1 MKKKIL
7 MMLSTVTVVLFLFT
21 GCSGLSINNCISEI
35 TFTYFK
41 GQDSSSSNVY
51 ASISVGEREEPYK
64 MDGKHRKN
72 VDFALIN
79 LILDDVSQNEVMAT
93 IDIDGTASEVVLEF
107 NPRTSSYMADLGYA
121 ISGDSVVN
129 LKVDNYSIDFSNISK
144 DFKVDYNKAI
154 DIASQTLSKDIE
166 EIINSSNFPGECY
179 LKILTRQDGN
189 FDKLFWYFNIVTQDG
204 NDYEVVISVED
215 GKDVITN

>member
-7 MMLSTVTVVLFLFT
+7 IMLSSLAVVLFLFT
-21 GCSGLSINNCISEI
+21 GCNDLSINNCISEI

-93 IDIDGTASEVVLEF
+93 IDIDGTASEIMLEF

-121 ISGDSVVN
+121 ISGDSTIN

-144 DFKVDYNKAI
+144 DFKVDYNKALEI
-154 DIASQTLSKDIE
+154 GEKLLSE
-166 EIINSSNFPGECY
+166 NVTNFSSSNFDGEIY
-179 LKILTRQDGN
+179 LK
-189 FDKLFWYFNIVTQDG
+189 LFTMEGSDVLYWIYTAV
-204 NDYEVVISVED
+204 YED
-215 GKDVITN
+215 GVTYNFAINVNDENDVYVD

>member
-7 MMLSTVTVVLFLFT
+7 MILSSLAVVLFLFT
-21 GCSGLSINNCISEI
+21 GCNDLSINNCISEI

-93 IDIDGTASEVVLEF
+93 IDIDGTASEIMLEF

-121 ISGDSVVN
+121 ISGDSDVN

-144 DFKVDYNKAI
+144 DFKVDYNKALEI
-154 DIASQTLSKDIE
+154 GEKMLSE
-166 EIINSSNFPGECY
+166 NVANFSSSNFDGEIY
-179 LKILTRQDGN
+179 LKLFTMEGSDVLYWIYTAVYENGVTYN
-189 FDKLFWYFNIVTQDG
+189 FAINV
-204 NDYEVVISVED
+204 NDEN
-215 GKDVITN
+215 DVYVD

>member
-7 MMLSTVTVVLFLFT
+7 MMLSSLAVVLFLFT
-21 GCSGLSINNCISEI
+21 GCNDLSINNCISEI

-93 IDIDGTASEVVLEF
+93 IDIDGTASEIMLEF

-144 DFKVDYNKAI
+144 DFKVDYNKALEI
-154 DIASQTLSKDIE
+154 GEKLLSE
-166 EIINSSNFPGECY
+166 NVTNFSS
-179 LKILTRQDGN
+179 GN
-189 FDKLFWYFNIVTQDG
+189 FDGEIYLKLFTMEGSDVLYWIYTAVYENGVTYNFAINV
-204 NDYEVVISVED
+204 NDEN
-215 GKDVITN
+215 DVYVD

>member
-7 MMLSTVTVVLFLFT
+7 MMLSSLAVVLFLFT
-21 GCSGLSINNCISEI
+21 GCNDLSINNCISEI

-93 IDIDGTASEVVLEF
+93 IDIDGTASEIMLEF

-144 DFKVDYNKAI
+144 DFKVDYNKALEI
-154 DIASQTLSKDIE
+154 GEKMLSE
-166 EIINSSNFPGECY
+166 NVANFSSSNFDGEIY
-179 LKILTRQDGN
+179 LKLFTMEGSDVLYWIYTAVYENGVTYN
-189 FDKLFWYFNIVTQDG
+189 FAINV
-204 NDYEVVISVED
+204 NDEN
-215 GKDVITN
+215 DVYVD

>member
-1 MKKKIL
+1 
-7 MMLSTVTVVLFLFT
+7 
-21 GCSGLSINNCISEI
+21 
-35 TFTYFK
+35 
-41 GQDSSSSNVY
+41 
-51 ASISVGEREEPYK
+51 

-93 IDIDGTASEVVLEF
+93 IDIDGTASEIMLEF

-144 DFKVDYNKAI
+144 DFKVDYNKALEI
-154 DIASQTLSKDIE
+154 GEKLLSENIANFS
-166 EIINSSNFPGECY
+166 SSNFDGEIY
-179 LKILTRQDGN
+179 LKLFTMEGSDVLYWIYTAVYENGVTYN
-189 FDKLFWYFNIVTQDG
+189 FAINV
-204 NDYEVVISVED
+204 NDEN
-215 GKDVITN
+215 DVYVD

>member
-7 MMLSTVTVVLFLFT
+7 MMLSSLAVVLFLFT
-21 GCSGLSINNCISEI
+21 GCNDLSINNCISEI

-93 IDIDGTASEVVLEF
+93 IDIDGTASEIMLEF

-121 ISGDSVVN
+121 ISGDSIVN

-144 DFKVDYNKAI
+144 DFKVDYNKALEI
-154 DIASQTLSKDIE
+154 GEKLLSENIANFS
-166 EIINSSNFPGECY
+166 SSNFDGEIY
-179 LKILTRQDGN
+179 LKLFTMEGSDVLYWIYTAVYENGVTYN
-189 FDKLFWYFNIVTQDG
+189 FAINV
-204 NDYEVVISVED
+204 NDEN
-215 GKDVITN
+215 DVYVD

>member
-7 MMLSTVTVVLFLFT
+7 MILSSLAVVLFLFT
-21 GCSGLSINNCISEI
+21 GCNDLSINNCISEI

-93 IDIDGTASEVVLEF
+93 IDIDGTASEIMLEF

-144 DFKVDYNKAI
+144 DFKVDYNKALEI
-154 DIASQTLSKDIE
+154 GEKMLSE
-166 EIINSSNFPGECY
+166 NVANFSSSNFDGEIY
-179 LKILTRQDGN
+179 LK
-189 FDKLFWYFNIVTQDG
+189 LFTMEGSDVLYWIYTAV
-204 NDYEVVISVED
+204 YED
-215 GKDVITN
+215 GVTYNFAINVNDENDVYVD

>member
-7 MMLSTVTVVLFLFT
+7 MMLSSLAVVLFLFT
-21 GCSGLSINNCISEI
+21 GCSDLSINNRISEI

-41 GQDSSSSNVY
+41 GQDSSSSSVY

-121 ISGDSVVN
+121 ISGDSTIN

-144 DFKVDYNKAI
+144 DFKVDYNKALEI
-154 DIASQTLSKDIE
+154 GEKLLSE
-166 EIINSSNFPGECY
+166 NVANFSSSNFDGEIY
-179 LKILTRQDGN
+179 LK
-189 FDKLFWYFNIVTQDG
+189 LFTMEGSDVLYWIYTAV
-204 NDYEVVISVED
+204 YED
-215 GKDVITN
+215 GVTYNFAINVNDENDVYVD

>member
-1 MKKKIL
+1 MIL
-7 MMLSTVTVVLFLFT
+7 SSLAVVLFLFT
-21 GCSGLSINNCISEI
+21 GCNDLSINNCISEI

-93 IDIDGTASEVVLEF
+93 IDIDGTASEIMLEF

-144 DFKVDYNKAI
+144 DFKVDYNKALEI
-154 DIASQTLSKDIE
+154 GEKLLSENIANFS
-166 EIINSSNFPGECY
+166 SSNFDGEIY
-179 LKILTRQDGN
+179 LKLFTMEGSDVLYWIYTAVYENGVTYN
-189 FDKLFWYFNIVTQDG
+189 FAINV
-204 NDYEVVISVED
+204 NDEN
-215 GKDVITN
+215 DVYVD

>member
-7 MMLSTVTVVLFLFT
+7 MILSSLAVVLFLFT
-21 GCSGLSINNCISEI
+21 GCNDLSINNCISEI

-93 IDIDGTASEVVLEF
+93 IDIDGTASEIMLEF

-144 DFKVDYNKAI
+144 DFKVDYNKALEI
-154 DIASQTLSKDIE
+154 GEKLLSENIANFS
-166 EIINSSNFPGECY
+166 SSNFDGEIY
-179 LKILTRQDGN
+179 LKLFTMEGSDVLYWIYTAVYENVVTYN
-189 FDKLFWYFNIVTQDG
+189 FAINV
-204 NDYEVVISVED
+204 NDEN
-215 GKDVITN
+215 DVYVD

>member
-7 MMLSTVTVVLFLFT
+7 MMLSSLAVVLFLFT
-21 GCSGLSINNCISEI
+21 GCSDLSINNRISEI

-41 GQDSSSSNVY
+41 GQDSSSSSVY

-121 ISGDSVVN
+121 ISGDSTIN

-144 DFKVDYNKAI
+144 DFKVDYNKALEI
-154 DIASQTLSKDIE
+154 GEKLLSE
-166 EIINSSNFPGECY
+166 NVANFSSSNFDGEIY
-179 LKILTRQDGN
+179 LK
-189 FDKLFWYFNIVTQDG
+189 LFTMEGSDVLYWIYTAV
-204 NDYEVVISVED
+204 YED
-215 GKDVITN
+215 GVTYNFAINVNDENDVYVDWLS

>member
-7 MMLSTVTVVLFLFT
+7 MILSSLAVVLFLFT
-21 GCSGLSINNCISEI
+21 GCNDLSINNCISEI

-41 GQDSSSSNVY
+41 GQDSSSSSVY

-93 IDIDGTASEVVLEF
+93 IDIDGTASEIMLEF

-144 DFKVDYNKAI
+144 DFKVDYNKALEI
-154 DIASQTLSKDIE
+154 GEKMLSE
-166 EIINSSNFPGECY
+166 NVANFSSSNFDGEIY
-179 LKILTRQDGN
+179 LK
-189 FDKLFWYFNIVTQDG
+189 LFTMEGSDVLYWIYTAV
-204 NDYEVVISVED
+204 YED
-215 GKDVITN
+215 GVTYNFAINVNDENDVYVD

>member
-7 MMLSTVTVVLFLFT
+7 MILSSLAVVLFLFT
-21 GCSGLSINNCISEI
+21 GCNDLSINNCISEI

-93 IDIDGTASEVVLEF
+93 IDIDGTASEIMLEF

-144 DFKVDYNKAI
+144 DFKVDYNKALEI
-154 DIASQTLSKDIE
+154 GEKLLSENIANFS
-166 EIINSSNFPGECY
+166 SSNFDGEIY
-179 LKILTRQDGN
+179 LK
-189 FDKLFWYFNIVTQDG
+189 LFTMEGSDVLYWIYTAV
-204 NDYEVVISVED
+204 YED
-215 GKDVITN
+215 GVTYNFAINVNDENDVYVD

>member
-7 MMLSTVTVVLFLFT
+7 MMLSSLAVVLFLFT

-41 GQDSSSSNVY
+41 GQDSSSASVY

-93 IDIDGTASEVVLEF
+93 IDIDGTASEIMLEF

-121 ISGDSVVN
+121 ISGDSTIN

-144 DFKVDYNKAI
+144 DFKVDYNKALEI
-154 DIASQTLSKDIE
+154 GEKLLSE
-166 EIINSSNFPGECY
+166 NVTNFSSSNFDGEIY
-179 LKILTRQDGN
+179 LK
-189 FDKLFWYFNIVTQDG
+189 LFTMEGSDVLYWIYTAV
-204 NDYEVVISVED
+204 YED
-215 GKDVITN
+215 GVTYNFAINVNDENDVYVD

>member
-7 MMLSTVTVVLFLFT
+7 MMLSSLAVVLFLFT
-21 GCSGLSINNCISEI
+21 GCNDLSINNCISEI

-41 GQDSSSSNVY
+41 GQDSSSSSVY

-93 IDIDGTASEVVLEF
+93 IDIDGTASEIMLEF

-129 LKVDNYSIDFSNISK
+129 LKVDNYSIDCSNISK
-144 DFKVDYNKAI
+144 DFKVDYNKALEI
-154 DIASQTLSKDIE
+154 GEKMLSE
-166 EIINSSNFPGECY
+166 NVANFSSSNFDGEIY
-179 LKILTRQDGN
+179 LKLFTMEGSDVLYWIYTAVYENGVTYN
-189 FDKLFWYFNIVTQDG
+189 FAINV
-204 NDYEVVISVED
+204 NDEN
-215 GKDVITN
+215 DVYVD

>member
-7 MMLSTVTVVLFLFT
+7 MMLSSLAVVLFLFT
-21 GCSGLSINNCISEI
+21 GCNDLSINNCISEI

-121 ISGDSVVN
+121 ISGDSTIN

-144 DFKVDYNKAI
+144 DFKVDYNKALEI
-154 DIASQTLSKDIE
+154 GEKLLSE
-166 EIINSSNFPGECY
+166 NVANFSS
-179 LKILTRQDGN
+179 GN
-189 FDKLFWYFNIVTQDG
+189 FDGEIYLKLFTMEGSDVLYWIYTAVYENGVTYNFAINV
-204 NDYEVVISVED
+204 NDEN
-215 GKDVITN
+215 DVYVD

>member
-7 MMLSTVTVVLFLFT
+7 MMLSSLAVVLFLFT
-21 GCSGLSINNCISEI
+21 GCNDLSINNCISEI

-41 GQDSSSSNVY
+41 GQDSSSSSVY

-93 IDIDGTASEVVLEF
+93 IDIDGTASEIMLEF

-144 DFKVDYNKAI
+144 DFKVDYNKALEI
-154 DIASQTLSKDIE
+154 GEKMLSE
-166 EIINSSNFPGECY
+166 NVANFSSSNFDGEIY
-179 LKILTRQDGN
+179 LK
-189 FDKLFWYFNIVTQDG
+189 LFTMEGSDVLYWIYTAV
-204 NDYEVVISVED
+204 YED
-215 GKDVITN
+215 GVTYNFAINVNDENDVYVD

>member
-7 MMLSTVTVVLFLFT
+7 MMLSLAVVLFLFT

-35 TFTYFK
+35 TFIYFK

-79 LILDDVSQNEVMAT
+79 LTLDDVNQNEVTAT
-93 IDIDGTASEVVLEF
+93 IEIDGTASEIMLEF

-121 ISGDSVVN
+121 ISGDSTIN

-144 DFKVDYNKAI
+144 DFKVDYNKALEI
-154 DIASQTLSKDIE
+154 GEKLLSE
-166 EIINSSNFPGECY
+166 NVTNFSSSNFDGEIY
-179 LKILTRQDGN
+179 LK
-189 FDKLFWYFNIVTQDG
+189 LFTMEGSDVLYWIYTAV
-204 NDYEVVISVED
+204 YED
-215 GKDVITN
+215 GVTYNFAINVNDENDVYVD

>member
-7 MMLSTVTVVLFLFT
+7 MMLSSLAVVLFLFT
-21 GCSGLSINNCISEI
+21 GCNDLSINNCISEI

-41 GQDSSSSNVY
+41 GQDSSSSSVY

-79 LILDDVSQNEVMAT
+79 LILDDVSQNKVMAT

-144 DFKVDYNKAI
+144 DFKVDYNKALEI
-154 DIASQTLSKDIE
+154 GEKMLSE
-166 EIINSSNFPGECY
+166 NVANFSSSNFDGEIY
-179 LKILTRQDGN
+179 LKLFTMEGSDVLYWIYTAVYENGVTYN
-189 FDKLFWYFNIVTQDG
+189 FAINV
-204 NDYEVVISVED
+204 NDEN
-215 GKDVITN
+215 DVYVD

>member
-7 MMLSTVTVVLFLFT
+7 MMLSSLAVVLFLFT
-21 GCSGLSINNCISEI
+21 GCNDLSINNCISEI

-41 GQDSSSSNVY
+41 GQDSSSSSVY

-93 IDIDGTASEVVLEF
+93 IDIDGTASEIMLEF

-121 ISGDSVVN
+121 ISGDSDVN

-144 DFKVDYNKAI
+144 DFKVDYNKALEI
-154 DIASQTLSKDIE
+154 GEKMLSE
-166 EIINSSNFPGECY
+166 NVANFSSSNFDGEIY
-179 LKILTRQDGN
+179 LKLFTMEGSDVLYWIYTAVYENGVTYN
-189 FDKLFWYFNIVTQDG
+189 FAINV
-204 NDYEVVISVED
+204 NDEN
-215 GKDVITN
+215 DVYVD

>member
-7 MMLSTVTVVLFLFT
+7 MILSSLAVVLFLFT
-21 GCSGLSINNCISEI
+21 GCNDLSINNCISEI

-93 IDIDGTASEVVLEF
+93 IDIDGTASEIMLEF

-144 DFKVDYNKAI
+144 DFKVDYNKALEI
-154 DIASQTLSKDIE
+154 GEKLLSENIANFS
-166 EIINSSNFPGECY
+166 SSNFDGEIY
-179 LKILTRQDGN
+179 LKLFTMEGSDVLYWIYTAVYENGVTYN
-189 FDKLFWYFNIVTQDG
+189 FAINV
-204 NDYEVVISVED
+204 NDEN
-215 GKDVITN
+215 DVYVD